1 MQAHIPVQKKRS
13 ASKNYDV
20 GDLILPV
27 PGPNITEEVLLF
39 TNLTNLTI
47 NSTEGGLR
55 DLSILGNY
63 FSVFIKIF
71 HKRTENHRYTKED
84 RHLIN

>member
-1 MQAHIPVQKKRS
+1 MQAFIPLPKKRS

-20 GDLILPV
+20 SELILPV
-27 PGPNITEEVLLF
+27 PGPKITEEVLLF

-47 NSTEGGLR
+47 NSTEGGLT

-63 FSVFIKIF
+63 FLNLSKYFQ
-71 HKRTENHRYTKED
+71 
-84 RHLIN
+84 